1 MHDVY
6 AAKPLFL
13 AMRRTVD
20 SVAEHGGHE
29 HVPDEIHVADTVAR
43 PHCAANLFLTAPRC
57 SKQGAWHGL
66 GGGKSCSA
74 TDGAQ
79 RYRLQ
84 ETYFEHAQVDT
95 TAMRL
100 GVDLS

>member
-43 PHCAANLFLTAPRC
+43 PHCAANQFLTAPRC
-57 SKQGAWHGL
+57 SKQGAWHG
-66 GGGKSCSA
+66 CS
-74 TDGAQ
+74 DPIPKRQRPPPGA
-79 RYRLQ
+79 R
-84 ETYFEHAQVDT
+84 
-95 TAMRL
+95 
-100 GVDLS
+100 G